1 LILAA
6 DKGWINV
13 GIDHDTAAF
22 AVATIPPLVRH
33 YCARIYNQQ
42 NNAKWCAPEIEEF
55 TPQDDAER

>member
-22 AVATIPPLVRH
+22 AVATIPPLVRTN
-33 YCARIYNQQ
+33 ILINSQIIDK
-42 NNAKWCAPEIEEF
+42 NS
-55 TPQDDAER
+55 D